1 MTATWRAEA
10 LKVRRSAAARLPWV
24 GLAIGLIQGLGFLR
38 SEAAVQTWAG
48 LTVWHTLW
56 TTFLL
61 PLFLALL
68 VGLTAIR
75 ESRARGGGLWW
86 RPLPWEAQGR
96 TELAWLAWLS
106 LLMNA
111 AVVLPSL
118 LFGTLVHLPGDP
130 PLGRLL
136 GLTAALTLASLPLLA
151 LGQRLARRFGLIA
164 ALVVAFVGNF
174 SGIALSEGRWWFLDP
189 WAWPIRA
196 TFTLT
201 GTQANG
207 LPLALDSSLWQVSP
221 WPVVGVA
228 LAVFG
233 VLAFLPYALPL
244 LGGHP
249 RRGTAGTLRG
259 WRWTGPLASE
269 LVKYRHTALPWLMTV
284 TPVLVVVLGQTLL
297 DARGL
302 WEFWTLLVLPF
313 AVALVPALG
322 WGQEA
327 ESWRVLRARA
337 ISPTRLYGTKLLVLW
352 LAALLSGVVLF
363 VAAALISQPLP
374 RPAPLL
380 TLLALSSFALL
391 AFHLWLAMRFSPAV
405 TLGVGLIGTLLA
417 ALLGG
422 TGLGAGLWP
431 FFPWVWASVLTFT
444 ETAALWPYLLA
455 LAVLGGVFFWLG
467 TRATLRES

>member
-1 MTATWRAEA
+1 MSAPLRAEA

-24 GLAIGLIQGLGFLR
+24 GLAIALIQGLGFLR

-68 VGLTAIR
+68 AGLTTLR

-86 RPLPWEAQGR
+86 RPVSWDVQGR
-96 TELAWLAWLS
+96 AELVWLALLS
-106 LLMNA
+106 LLLNA

-118 LFGTLVHLPGDP
+118 PFGTLVHLPGEP

-136 GLTAALTLASLPLLA
+136 ELAGVLTLASLPLLA
-151 LGQRLARRFGLIA
+151 LGQRIARRFGLIVG
-164 ALVVAFVGNF
+164 LVVAFLGNF
-174 SGIALSEGRWWFLDP
+174 SGIALSEGPWWFLSP

-207 LPLALDSSLWQVSP
+207 LPLTPDSPLWQVSP

-228 LAVFG
+228 LVVFG
-233 VLAFLPYALPL
+233 VLAFLPHALSL
-244 LGGHP
+244 RGGGP
-249 RRGTAGTLRG
+249 RWGRAGTLRG

-269 LVKYRHTALPWLMTV
+269 LVKCRHTDLPWLVTV
-284 TPVLVVVLGQTLL
+284 TPLVVVGLGQSLL
-297 DARGL
+297 NAREL

-322 WGQEA
+322 WGQEV
-327 ESWRVLRARA
+327 ESWRVLRSRA
-337 ISPTRLYGTKLLVLW
+337 VSPARLYGAKLLVLW
-352 LAALLSGVVLF
+352 LAALLSGGVLF
-363 VAAALISQPLP
+363 IAAALLGRPLP
-374 RPAPLL
+374 QPALLL

-391 AFHLWLAMRFSPAV
+391 AFHLWLAVRFSPAV
-405 TLGVGLIGTLLA
+405 TLGAGIIATLLA

-422 TGLGAGLWP
+422 TGLGAGLWS
-431 FFPWVWASVLTFT
+431 FFPWVWANVL
-444 ETAALWPYLLA
+444 ASGGVSAWPYLVA
-455 LAVLGGVFFWLG
+455 LVGLGILFGWLG
-467 TRATLRES
+467 TRAAVRDH

>member
-1 MTATWRAEA
+1 MTAAWRAEA

-24 GLAIGLIQGLGFLR
+24 GLAIALIQGLGFLR
-38 SEAAVQTWAG
+38 SEAAVHTWSG

-68 VGLTAIR
+68 AGLTTLR
-75 ESRARGGGLWW
+75 ESRAQGGGLWW
-86 RPLPWEAQGR
+86 RPVPWGVQGR
-96 TELAWLAWLS
+96 TELAWLALLS

-118 LFGTLVHLPGDP
+118 PFGTLVNLPDNP

-136 GLTAALTLASLPLLA
+136 GLAGALTLASLPLLA
-151 LGQRLARRFGLIA
+151 LGQRISRRFGLIA
-164 ALVVAFVGNF
+164 GLVVAFVGNF
-174 SGIALSEGRWWFLDP
+174 SGIALSEGPWWFLSP

-207 LPLALDSSLWQVSP
+207 IPLAPDSPLWGVSP

-228 LAVFG
+228 LAIFS
-233 VLAFLPYALPL
+233 VLAFLPYALPVQ
-244 LGGHP
+244 GGRP
-249 RRGTAGTLRG
+249 RWGTAGTLRG

-269 LVKYRHTALPWLMTV
+269 LVKCRHTALPWLVTV
-284 TPVLVVVLGQTLL
+284 TPVLIVMLGQSFL
-297 DARGL
+297 DAQGL

-322 WGQEA
+322 WAQEA
-327 ESWRVLRARA
+327 ESWRVLRSRA
-337 ISPTRLYGTKLLVLW
+337 VSPARLYWTKLLVLW
-352 LAALLSGVVLF
+352 LAALVSGGLLF
-363 VAAALISQPLP
+363 VASALIGQPLP
-374 RPAPLL
+374 QPALLL

-391 AFHLWLAMRFSPAV
+391 AFHLWLAARFSPTV
-405 TLGVGLIGTLLA
+405 TLGVGMIATLLA

-422 TGLGAGLWP
+422 TGLGAGLWA
-431 FFPWVWASVLTFT
+431 FFPWVWAKVL
-444 ETAALWPYLLA
+444 AHSGVAPWPYLLA
-455 LAVLGGVFFWLG
+455 LVALGALFGWLG
-467 TRATLRES
+467 TRAAVREL